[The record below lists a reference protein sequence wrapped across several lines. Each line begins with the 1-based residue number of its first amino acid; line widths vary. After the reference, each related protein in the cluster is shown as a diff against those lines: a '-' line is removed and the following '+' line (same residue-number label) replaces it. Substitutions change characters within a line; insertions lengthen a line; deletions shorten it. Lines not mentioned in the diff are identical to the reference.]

1 MHVLNKC
8 IKYVR
13 TDFPASVAQIIP
25 GQWGLLSDNQEV
37 DLFLFGSKTL
47 NEGQNCFI
55 KAIELTLN

>member
-37 DLFLFGSKTL
+37 DFSVQKH
-47 NEGQNCFI
+47 
-55 KAIELTLN
+55 